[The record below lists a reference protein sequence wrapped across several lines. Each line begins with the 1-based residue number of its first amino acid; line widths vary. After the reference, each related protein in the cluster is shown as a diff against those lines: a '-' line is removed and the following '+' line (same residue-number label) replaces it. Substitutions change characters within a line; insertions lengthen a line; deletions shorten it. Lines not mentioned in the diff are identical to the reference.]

1 MTSSP
6 TPPIQTDP
14 TPLYRIEVPIYAEIS
29 SLARELGIQQI
40 GTFHDRAGDQSQLNE
55 TGALRAAWSRVW
67 GNRTI
72 TSSDTGVDPHFNGA
86 IGGMQIGQDLYASTT
101 ADGHRDHYG
110 FLLGVAR
117 ASGDVSG
124 FALGMPTVQ
133 AGSLSI
139 DAGSIGAYW
148 THIGAGGWY
157 TDTVVMGSTLTI
169 KPSSNDGISPTTHG
183 RSIAG
188 SIEAGVPFPLGEG
201 LSIEPQAQVIWQHVG
216 IDDLNDG
223 ISSVAFTNPNSVAAR
238 LGVRLTGRMQ
248 ALGVTMQPYAG
259 VNLWRYF
266 NATSHVTFDGTT
278 DIPAQSSSTIA
289 GMAAGVAVNLSARG
303 SVFISL
309 HYAMNASGARR
320 ETLGGN
326 AAVRWRW

>member
-1 MTSSP
+1 VAP
-6 TPPIQTDP
+6 PPAPPIQTTP
-14 TPLYRIEVPIYAEIS
+14 TPLYRIEVPLYAEIS
-29 SLARELGIQQI
+29 SLTRELGIQQI
-40 GTFHDRAGDQSQLNE
+40 GTFHERAGEQSQLNE
-55 TGALRAAWSRVW
+55 TGALPAAWSRVW

-86 IGGMQIGQDLYASTT
+86 IGGMQIGQDLYASAA

-124 FALGMPTVQ
+124 FALGMPAVQ

-157 TDTVVMGSTLTI
+157 TDTIVIGSTLTI
-169 KPSSNDGISPTTHG
+169 KPSSNDGVSPTTHG

-188 SIEAGVPFPLGEG
+188 S
-201 LSIEPQAQVIWQHVG
+201 QAQVIWQHVG

-223 ISSVAFTNPNSVAAR
+223 ISSVAFSNPNTVAAR

-248 ALGVTMQPYAG
+248 AMGVALQPYAG

-266 NATSHVTFDGTT
+266 SATSQVTFDGTT

-289 GMAAGVAVNLSARG
+289 DMTAGVAVNLSARG
-303 SVFISL
+303 SVFVSA
-309 HYAMNASGARR
+309 HYGMNVSGARR
-320 ETLGGN
+320 ETVGGN